1 MHEPIFPRG
10 WNGRYGLDQL
20 SIAMAALSC
29 FLSLF
34 LPRYHRNGFFT
45 LVSLFCALLLL
56 LALWRTLSRDTSR
69 RWAENEKFLR
79 HWNPIQQKI
88 TSGWNRLRDRDHR
101 YFRCPGCGQTLR
113 VPKGRGTVRI
123 TCPRCRQEII
133 RKT

>member
-1 MHEPIFPRG
+1 MNRFFPGG

-45 LVSLFCALLLL
+45 LVSLFCAALLR

-79 HWNPIQQKI
+79 YWNPIQQKI
-88 TSGWNRLRDRDHR
+88 ACGWNRLRDRAPR
-101 YFRCPGCGQTLR
+101 YFRCPGCTAPPSCFFSDNRTLYN
-113 VPKGRGTVRI
+113 TAN
-123 TCPRCRQEII
+123 PRYTHFI
-133 RKT
+133 

>member
-1 MHEPIFPRG
+1 MNRFFPGG

-45 LVSLFCALLLL
+45 LVSLFCAALLL

-79 HWNPIQQKI
+79 YWTPIQQKI
-88 TSGWNRLRDRDHR
+88 ACGWNRLRDRDHR